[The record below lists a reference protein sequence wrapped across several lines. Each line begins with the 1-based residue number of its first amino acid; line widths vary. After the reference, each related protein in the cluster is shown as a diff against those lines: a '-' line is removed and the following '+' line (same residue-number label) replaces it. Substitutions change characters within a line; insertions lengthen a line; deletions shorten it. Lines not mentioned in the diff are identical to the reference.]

1 VATTMAMS
9 LTITV
14 EHLEPAN
21 AHVLVCLVCA
31 GEISLQTLATVRQSV
46 NSLIKSDNF
55 VKGDQLILDLSD
67 VNFIDTSGL
76 GALLGIKD
84 IWSDERGRLAVG
96 GLSSGRF
103 PSTPSGRGSRRP
115 RSSAPSRRRPGAL
128 RGCESGRAR
137 TVRREP
143 V

>member
-84 IWSDERGRLAVG
+84 IWSDERGRLALVINPIVKQRFEIT
-96 GLSSGRF
+96 GLDRWF
-103 PSTPSGRGSRRP
+103 EIYPNRDE
-115 RSSAPSRRRPGAL
+115 AL
-128 RGCESGRAR
+128 KQLAHR
-137 TVRREP
+137 
-143 V
+143 

>member
-1 VATTMAMS
+1 MATTMAMS

-84 IWSDERGRLAVG
+84 IWSDERGRLALVINPIVKQRFEIT
-96 GLSSGRF
+96 GLDRWF
-103 PSTPSGRGSRRP
+103 EIYPNRDE
-115 RSSAPSRRRPGAL
+115 AL
-128 RGCESGRAR
+128 KQLAHR
-137 TVRREP
+137 
-143 V
+143 

>member
-1 VATTMAMS
+1 MAMS

-84 IWSDERGRLAVG
+84 IWSDERGRLALVINPIVKQRFEIT
-96 GLSSGRF
+96 GLDRWF
-103 PSTPSGRGSRRP
+103 EIYPNRDE
-115 RSSAPSRRRPGAL
+115 AL
-128 RGCESGRAR
+128 KQLAHR
-137 TVRREP
+137 
-143 V
+143 